1 MIFAPLT
8 YNSERSAI
16 GFPCL
21 RYTADMKSVVD
32 DHREDERCAQ
42 AAMTAN
48 ERVALALELG
58 DQDLEI
64 FRRARGLSEEQALCD
79 LRRYRQAGRVPCS
92 FFEVER

>member
-1 MIFAPLT
+1 VIFAPLT

-32 DHREDERCAQ
+32 DHREDERRAQ
-42 AAMTAN
+42 AAMTAS